1 MIGKINLFAALCILA
16 QVCAFAPKARNSR
29 GSYHTSLLESLPKSD
44 EHSLDDILDQKR
56 GLLAS
61 SAAGL
66 VTGLGSLVAQGM
78 ASDDYEIAE
87 LPPPYVPA
95 IFGVVLLAG
104 VGVLTASLGDVMDE
118 GEKTASSITV

>member
-1 MIGKINLFAALCILA
+1 
-16 QVCAFAPKARNSR
+16 
-29 GSYHTSLLESLPKSD
+29 
-44 EHSLDDILDQKR
+44 
-56 GLLAS
+56 
-61 SAAGL
+61 
-66 VTGLGSLVAQGM
+66 M